1 MLSLVAS
8 IGSFIPGLFGKE
20 LTLKTAKAA
29 GIVILAA
36 VLIAGLTIARI
47 AYDASVVNR
56 AEVKHE
62 AAVATKTLQADRAA
76 DEALENKAAAFD
88 EVSAKLDLATAEAER
103 ADPVAAKTTVGP
115 VTSSYYAEL
124 RKKEKRK

>member
-8 IGSFIPGLFGKE
+8 IGSFIPGLFGKD
-20 LTLKTAKAA
+20 LSLKAA
-29 GIVILAA
+29 KIAGTVILAV
-36 VLIAGLTIARI
+36 VLLAALSLGKC
-47 AYDASVVNR
+47 AYDASVVND

-62 AAVATKTLQADRAA
+62 AVVATRTQEADRAA
-76 DEALENKAAAFD
+76 DVALENKAAAFD
-88 EVSAKLDLATAEAER
+88 EVQAKLDLATAEAER
-103 ADPVAAKTTVGP
+103 KDPVAAATTVGP